1 MEQMKVLLVDDEEE
15 LVSTLAKRLQF
26 RGIEAQ
32 YVTSGE
38 KAMERLKNHNFDLL
52 VVDLKMPGLNGIEF
66 MRKVKEFN
74 SKIKFIFVTG
84 YSTQNDAEKSLQG
97 GASDFLLKP
106 VSINVLIE
114 KMHLAL
120 KNKG

>member
-1 MEQMKVLLVDDEEE
+1 MEKMKVLLVDDEKE

-26 RGIEAQ
+26 RNIEAE
-32 YVTSGE
+32 YLTNGE
-38 KAMERLKNHNFDLL
+38 KALEMVKNHNFDLL
-52 VVDLKMPGLNGIEF
+52 IVDLKMPGLNGIEF
-66 MRKVKEFN
+66 MKKVKEFDN
-74 SKIKFIFVTG
+74 KIKFIFLTG
-84 YSTQNDAEKSLQG
+84 HSTQNDAEKCLQE

-114 KMHLAL
+114 KMHQAL